1 MLNNKK
7 FAAGLICVGIVAA
20 IAAITVS
27 IFLGKDYRTDVPQE
41 LDEAVAL
48 STFTRLGVSMSDITI
63 NGETRHY
70 ADVGENWTYN
80 DETPY
85 KTECLGEGHV
95 ILGYREKDS
104 TVEVYAICEADE
116 YCFQNGWLWEWSSY
130 SCMPTLLI
138 FDKDKDGSYL
148 FKSAEEPSEDPL
160 FGRPVSE
167 FFPSDLVE
175 IAVTASGDSEIGVSL
190 SRQSLQYAEA
200 YLVSIGRDGKLGVY
214 CDEDQEI
221 TSLEGAGVAEK
232 VAAALYDLHPEYGVY
247 TGTIEKREGGK
258 RYVYAVSWDG
268 DLHGNGT
275 VTYSKTEY
283 DTQKVVEEYSYKVK
297 EDQYSLV
304 KPKKKK

>member
-1 MLNNKK
+1 MLNSKK
-7 FAAGLICVGIVAA
+7 FAAGFISVGIVAV

-27 IFLGKDYRTDVPQE
+27 VCFAKDYRTDVPKE

-63 NGETRHY
+63 NGEKRHY

-85 KTECLGEGHV
+85 QTECLGEGHV
-95 ILGYREKDS
+95 ILGYREKAS

-116 YCFQNGWLWEWSSY
+116 YCFQNGWLWEWSGY

-138 FDKDKDGSYL
+138 FEKDKDGRYL

-175 IAVTASGDSEIGVSL
+175 VAVTASGDSEIGVSL

-221 TSLEGAGVAEK
+221 TSLESAGVAEK

-247 TGTIEKREGGK
+247 TGTIEKREGGR
-258 RYVYAVSWDG
+258 RYVYTVNWNG
-268 DLHGNGT
+268 DFHGNGI
-275 VTYSKTEY
+275 VTYTKTEY
-283 DTQKVVEEYSYKVK
+283 DSGRVIEKTSYKVEGDDFK
-297 EDQYSLV
+297 LI